1 MLICRHCETGVD
13 FEQHQREG
21 IDVEEFGG
29 LMMVSGL
36 ALCEEVRW
44 ISFHS
49 YFDFGYLVKV
59 LTNSKLPEKESDFF
73 ALLSDYFPCFFDI
86 KYIMKSCESLKGG
99 LNRIAETLEVKNIS
113 MYVCVRGEKSMFV
126 SVSVCVCVCVHVCV
140 YTYTTCETIYIYIH
154 VHIYIYIYI
163 YIYT

>member
-1 MLICRHCETGVD
+1 MPGVD
-13 FEQHQREG
+13 FDKHQREG

-36 ALCEEVRW
+36 SLCEEVRW

-99 LNRIAETLEVKNIS
+99 LNRIAETLEGFFFLAANLSRAVFDRIAETLE
-113 MYVCVRGEKSMFV
+113 GLL
-126 SVSVCVCVCVHVCV
+126 SVF
-140 YTYTTCETIYIYIH
+140 TAWAEGGGGM
-154 VHIYIYIYI
+154 
-163 YIYT
+163 